1 MISFLIQYVKE
12 RLILTFYT
20 TSWEEGCLKGGV
32 VGEKYIPYFKEPLP
46 FHLPPPPL
54 GYSSSREEEN

>member
-20 TSWEEGCLKGGV
+20 TS
-32 VGEKYIPYFKEPLP
+32 
-46 FHLPPPPL
+46 
-54 GYSSSREEEN
+54 REEENGDSTVNH

>member
-1 MISFLIQYVKE
+1 MNKQQYPNSPPPG
-12 RLILTFYT
+12 RR
-20 TSWEEGCLKGGV
+20 GCLKGGV

-54 GYSSSREEEN
+54 GYSSSLEEEN

>member
-20 TSWEEGCLKGGV
+20 TSLGEGWH
-32 VGEKYIPYFKEPLP
+32 EKRMHNKAKNEKSNTFMV
-46 FHLPPPPL
+46 
-54 GYSSSREEEN
+54 